1 MATVAP
7 RFEGRKRK
15 VRPHRGAQGARPEEP
30 DVRLDRRP
38 PIASTVAP
46 TGTRRHVFPSMSETS
61 PKGTAVPGSESID
74 SSLLRTLM
82 DTSADR
88 IYFKDLGSRIV
99 RNNAAHA
106 RSLGASSPDAC
117 IGRTDF
123 DFFSR
128 DHAEHALADEQRII
142 RTGEPI
148 IAKVE
153 RTTLRDGRRGW
164 ASTTKM
170 PWRDAAGNI
179 IGTFGVT
186 RDITETHEAERRLND
201 ERILLRTILDHLPS
215 RLYVKDVNSRYV
227 LNNRAHLDLLGAPS
241 QEAAVGRTTADFFPG
256 PRGEQAL
263 ADDRRAFGGESVVNV
278 EKSDFGPDGDVHWS
292 LVTKVP
298 LHDAHGEIVGL
309 VGISHDITRRKVAE
323 EEVKRRS
330 QEMETDLRMARQVQE
345 AFLTR
350 PYPAFPGGSEASR
363 LRFAHRY
370 LPASTLGGDFFD
382 IMRISDSRCG
392 FLVCDVMG
400 HGVRAGLL
408 TALIRGV
415 AEEVGTRTADPVAVV
430 NEINRSLM
438 PIVEQTG
445 QPVFA
450 TVFFGL
456 LDLTAGRLTYTCA
469 GHPPPLIRHAE
480 NRIERL
486 SPADPEPAAGLL
498 ADFGYSRLTAD
509 FKPGDLLLAYT
520 DGILEA
526 TNAAGQIFGESR
538 IKAVL
543 AATAGVSAAEVNER
557 LVGAVQVFSGQ
568 KQFEDDVCIVAI
580 ECAP

>member
-1 MATVAP
+1 
-7 RFEGRKRK
+7 
-15 VRPHRGAQGARPEEP
+15 
-30 DVRLDRRP
+30 
-38 PIASTVAP
+38 
-46 TGTRRHVFPSMSETS
+46 MSETS
-61 PKGTAVPGSESID
+61 PQRTVVPVSESID

-88 IYFKDLGSRIV
+88 IYFKDLESRIV
-99 RNNAAHA
+99 RSNAAHA
-106 RSLGASSPDAC
+106 RSLGAPSPEAC
-117 IGRTDF
+117 VGRTDF
-123 DFFSR
+123 DFFSKE
-128 DHAEHALADEQRII
+128 HAEHAFADEQRII
-142 RTGEPI
+142 RTGEPM

-153 RTTLRDGRRGW
+153 RTTLLDGRRGW

-170 PWRDAAGNI
+170 PWRDSSGKI

-186 RDITETHEAERRLND
+186 RDITEAHEAERRLND

-263 ADDRRAFGGESVVNV
+263 ADDHRAFGGESVINV
-278 EKSDFGPDGDVHWS
+278 EKSDFGADGDVHWS

-298 LHDAHGEIVGL
+298 LHDTYGEIVGL

-350 PYPAFPGGSEASR
+350 PHPAFPGGAGKNR

-370 LPASTLGGDFFD
+370 VPASTLGGDFFD
-382 IMRISDSRCG
+382 IMRISDTRCG
-392 FLVCDVMG
+392 VLVCDVMG

-430 NEINRSLM
+430 TEINRSLM

-456 LDLTAGRLTYTCA
+456 LDLASRRLTYTCA
-469 GHPPPLIRHAE
+469 GHPAPLIRHAE
-480 NRIERL
+480 GRIERL
-486 SPADPEPAAGLL
+486 SPEDPEPAAGLL
-498 ADFGYSRLTAD
+498 ADFGYSRLEAD
-509 FKPGDLLLAYT
+509 FQPGALLLAYT

-526 TNAAGQIFGESR
+526 TDTGGQIFGETR
-538 IKAVL
+538 IRAVL
-543 AATAGVSAAEVNER
+543 AATAGLAASELNER
-557 LVGAVQVFSGQ
+557 LVGAVQAFSG
-568 KQFEDDVCIVAI
+568 KKTFEDDVCVVAI
-580 ECAP
+580 ECVS